1 MWKGYHRSTR
11 ANTPDSVSFRRFL
24 LFSSWLAPASLQ
36 RNVARQ
42 HRREYADSASLR
54 LKKQK
59 SLENTSLPGAG
70 SFAGAE
76 MCPGKE
82 RPAENTAVLSRDLTR
97 YGRISARQNRVC
109 PCQSMVPSINR
120 FALVNRWYRAEGV
133 VPPPGMSLVKLL
145 DEIRLRRQCA
155 RQLHQRPLEA
165 AVVLDGWLVEHGGCP
180 LRRTWLPAPF
190 SFRS

>member
-1 MWKGYHRSTR
+1 MSTPPDMATSTFFFSLIVIAPNKTCKMWKGYHRSTR

-109 PCQSMVPSINR
+109 PCQSMVVSPLYLISRGKATGKNR
-120 FALVNRWYRAEGV
+120 ELFLCIPPLFVGFAGA
-133 VPPPGMSLVKLL
+133 
-145 DEIRLRRQCA
+145 
-155 RQLHQRPLEA
+155 
-165 AVVLDGWLVEHGGCP
+165 
-180 LRRTWLPAPF
+180 
-190 SFRS
+190 